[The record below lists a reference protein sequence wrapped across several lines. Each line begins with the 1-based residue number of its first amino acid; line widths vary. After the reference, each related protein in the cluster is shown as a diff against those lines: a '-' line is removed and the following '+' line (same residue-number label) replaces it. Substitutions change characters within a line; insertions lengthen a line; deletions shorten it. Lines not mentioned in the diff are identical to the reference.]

1 MATPEITITL
11 SAADGSSLEEALAE
25 FDLRDV
31 EFSAPPDDGF
41 ESVFTDTVA
50 SFAGTTASAMKNV
63 VAKLRDFADTSESRQ
78 IAVTINGVRRPLGE
92 LTDAEVESLFPA

>member
-1 MATPEITITL
+1 MSTPQVTITL

-25 FDLRDV
+25 LDLRDV
-31 EFSAPPDDGF
+31 AYSTPADDGF
-41 ESVFTDTVA
+41 ESVFTDSVA
-50 SFAGTTASAMKNV
+50 SFAGTTATAMKNV

-78 IAVTINGVRRPLGE
+78 ISVTIGGVRRPLGE